1 MFFEVTGGPLGRI
14 WRAPRGSRRHSWT
27 LPTTFP
33 LVVGLYTTLAWMKR
47 DQTQHVSDVD
57 DTLPSQHRILG
68 VGHFK
73 RAQVDH
79 SSLAPKIL
87 DQTTLGGRTPR
98 MHGTAQGCEVAIFT
112 EARAPTRTATPSSS
126 MPHTSTSS
134 TGRRSQRASYASS
147 IYRFA
152 PPESANRVSR
162 AVRSDQMVKEMKGV
176 CLLFSET
183 GTEGGW
189 WGDAG
194 RRLWHRG
201 WATGIGRSTMRAT
214 LCVNDLL
221 EASHEAD
228 QQQRVHAGTGR
239 LPRYARPQ

>member
-1 MFFEVTGGPLGRI
+1 MYRRGAEAKRCWAQIPKNLDVLITHGPPYG
-14 WRAPRGSRRHSWT
+14 
-27 LPTTFP
+27 
-33 LVVGLYTTLAWMKR
+33 
-47 DQTQHVSDVD
+47 
-57 DTLPSQHRILG
+57 
-68 VGHFK
+68 
-73 RAQVDH
+73 
-79 SSLAPKIL
+79 IL

-162 AVRSDQMVKEMKGV
+162 PVRSDQMVKEMKGV